1 MDLNRLRQDASAI
14 FFAGLRAAEPG
25 DAVRRHIALDGDKLI
40 AGEKPY
46 DLSTLQGIYLVG
58 MGKAA
63 AAMAQ
68 PIQELMGPR
77 IRAGALTV
85 KYGHSKPLLPIR
97 VTEAGHPVPDEAG
110 VQGAREIISILNGT
124 GADDL
129 VICLVSGGGSALSPA
144 PVEGLSLQDMQEVT
158 RRLLECGASIHE
170 INPIRKHLSR
180 IKGGHLARLATPSA
194 LLALL
199 LSDVIGDDLDIIAS
213 GPTAPDRSTYTDCL
227 EILDRYGIRDAIPG
241 AALRIL
247 LEGHSGLLQETPK
260 EGDPVFRRTQN
271 LVVGSNALAVQS
283 ARAKAEELGY
293 HPLVLS
299 TFVEGE
305 TREVARVHAAIAREI
320 LASGNPVPR
329 PACVISGG
337 ETTVTLRGQG
347 MGGRNQ
353 EFALASALAVD
364 GLEGVVIL
372 SAGTDG
378 TDGPTDAAGA
388 VADGTTVARALDKG
402 LEAQGYLR
410 ENDSYP
416 FFDALGDLLRTG
428 PTLTNVMDLRLVMV
442 G

>member
-1 MDLNRLRQDASAI
+1 MDLNSLRQDAAAV
-14 FFAGLRAAEPG
+14 FHAGLRAADPG
-25 DAVRRHIALDGDKLI
+25 EAIRRHIALDGDRLT
-40 AGEKPY
+40 AGGKPY
-46 DLSTLQGIYLVG
+46 DLSTVQGIYLVG

-63 AAMAQ
+63 AAMAE
-68 PIQELMGPR
+68 PIRDLLGPR

-97 VTEAGHPVPDEAG
+97 VTEAGHPIPDEAG
-110 VQGAREIISILNGT
+110 VQGTREIISILDGT

-129 VICLVSGGGSALSPA
+129 VICLISGGGSALSPA
-144 PVEGLSLQDMQEVT
+144 PAEGLSLHDKQDVT

-180 IKGGHLARLATPSA
+180 IKGGHLARLTKPSA
-194 LLALL
+194 LISLL
-199 LSDVIGDDLDIIAS
+199 LSDVIGDDLDTIAS

-241 AALRIL
+241 PARLIL
-247 LEGHSGLLQETPK
+247 LEGQSGHLQETPK
-260 EGDPVFRRTQN
+260 EGDPAFERTQN
-271 LVVGSNALAVQS
+271 VVVGSNALAVQS

-337 ETTVTLRGQG
+337 ETTVTIRGQG
-347 MGGRNQ
+347 LGGRNQ
-353 EFALASALAVD
+353 EFALAAALAVD
-364 GLEGVVIL
+364 GLDGVVVL

-388 VADGTTVARALDKG
+388 LADGTTVARARERG
-402 LEAQGYLR
+402 MEAWGYLK
-410 ENDSYP
+410 ENDSYH